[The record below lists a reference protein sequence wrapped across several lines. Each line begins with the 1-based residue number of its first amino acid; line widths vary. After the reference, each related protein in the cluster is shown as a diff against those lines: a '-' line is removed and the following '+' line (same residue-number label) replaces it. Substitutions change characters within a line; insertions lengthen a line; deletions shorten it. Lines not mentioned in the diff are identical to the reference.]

1 MGSDRKRK
9 RSRSRDRVLDRGDR
23 DRRRERDDRDI
34 RDRDR
39 QRKRS
44 RSRERIKKR
53 SRSRSRDRG
62 FNRRSRSK
70 SRDRERGSRDHR
82 RDKHSSS
89 KSNNTGDGVL
99 SSMVHSEKID
109 KDKEQEKLEQ
119 EMTKRRERIEKWRA
133 EKKRNELEAL
143 KDEIKETKRDIAA
156 AKVWSLENDADDD
169 EDEVGT
175 DATNEEDD
183 DPLDAYMNEIQKEV
197 KKTKGAPPPK
207 KVVKKADLDKSAAGN
222 SLVSGIK
229 KKGIVIMSGVAKKTT
244 SNADQVAKRGELMEQ
259 NQDGL
264 EYSSEEE
271 KEEGLDT
278 AMDKLAKKGKKDLA
292 IVDHNKIEYL
302 PFKKDFYREVPEI
315 AKMTNGEVETY
326 REDMEGI
333 KVKGKLCPRPV
344 KTWAQCGVSTKIY
357 NILKDNFEKPTPI
370 QAQAIPVV
378 MSGRDMIGIAKTGS
392 GKTLAFLLPLFRHI
406 NAQEELEEGD
416 GPIAIIMTPTR
427 ELCLQ
432 IGKEIKRFQKAI
444 RGAKSVCVYG
454 GTGIS
459 EQIAELKRGA
469 EVIVC
474 TPGRMIDMLAA
485 NGGRVTNLRRVTM
498 LILDEADRMFDMGFE
513 PQVMRVVDNCR
524 PDKQV
529 VLFSATFPRQMEALG
544 KKLS

>member
-1 MGSDRKRK
+1 
-9 RSRSRDRVLDRGDR
+9 
-23 DRRRERDDRDI
+23 
-34 RDRDR
+34 
-39 QRKRS
+39 
-44 RSRERIKKR
+44 
-53 SRSRSRDRG
+53 
-62 FNRRSRSK
+62 
-70 SRDRERGSRDHR
+70 
-82 RDKHSSS
+82 
-89 KSNNTGDGVL
+89 
-99 SSMVHSEKID
+99 
-109 KDKEQEKLEQ
+109 
-119 EMTKRRERIEKWRA
+119 
-133 EKKRNELEAL
+133 
-143 KDEIKETKRDIAA
+143 
-156 AKVWSLENDADDD
+156 
-169 EDEVGT
+169 
-175 DATNEEDD
+175 
-183 DPLDAYMNEIQKEV
+183 MNEIQKEV

-207 KVVKKADLDKSAAGN
+207 KVVKKAEDSAGTLAISG
-222 SLVSGIK
+222 GIK
-229 KKGIVIMSGVAKKTT
+229 KKGIVIMSGVAKKTS
-244 SNADQVAKRGELMEQ
+244 SNDQVAKRGELMEQ

-271 KEEGLDT
+271 KEEGLEG

-315 AKMTNGEVETY
+315 AKMTTGEVETY

-333 KVKGKLCPRPV
+333 KVKGKNCPRPV

-444 RGAKSVCVYG
+444 RGARSVCVYG

-469 EVIVC
+469 EIIVC

-498 LILDEADRMFDMGFE
+498 LVLDEADRMFDMGFE

-529 VLFSATFPRQMEALG
+529 VLFSATFPRQMEALARRILMRPIEVQVG
-544 KKLS
+544 GRSVVCKDIEQNIHVIEDDKKFLKLLEVLGQRLSESEKSMAIIFVDKQEHADSLLKDLMNAKYENTGSLHGGIDQYDRDR

>member
-9 RSRSRDRVLDRGDR
+9 RSRSRDRGLDRVDR
-23 DRRRERDDRDI
+23 DRRRDRDDRDI

-44 RSRERIKKR
+44 RSRERNKKR

-62 FNRRSRSK
+62 FNRRSRSR
-70 SRDRERGSRDHR
+70 SRDRERNRDRDR
-82 RDKHSSS
+82 RDK

-99 SSMVHSEKID
+99 SSMIQSEKID
-109 KDKEQEKLEQ
+109 KDREQEKLEQ
-119 EMTKRRERIEKWRA
+119 EMQKRRERIELWRA
-133 EKKRNELEAL
+133 EKKRNELAAL
-143 KDEIKETKRDIAA
+143 KDEIKETKREIASG
-156 AKVWSLENDADDD
+156 KVWSLENDADDD
-169 EDEVGT
+169 EDENGT

-207 KVVKKADLDKSAAGN
+207 KVVKKAED
-222 SLVSGIK
+222 SLASGIK

-271 KEEGLDT
+271 KEEGLEG

-333 KVKGKLCPRPV
+333 KVKGKNCPRPV

-444 RGAKSVCVYG
+444 RGARSVCVYG

-469 EVIVC
+469 EIIVC

-485 NGGRVTNLRRVTM
+485 NGGRVTNLR
-498 LILDEADRMFDMGFE
+498 
-513 PQVMRVVDNCR
+513 
-524 PDKQV
+524 
-529 VLFSATFPRQMEALG
+529 
-544 KKLS
+544 